1 MSAKAPINICPSAPI
16 FHNLTELI
24 MDIPSPASISGIAL
38 FKELLKLFIL
48 PTESF
53 SIKEN
58 TSIGFLS

>member
-1 MSAKAPINICPSAPI
+1 
-16 FHNLTELI
+16 
-24 MDIPSPASISGIAL
+24 MDIPSPASMSGIAL

-58 TSIGFLS
+58 TSIGFLSWINKINDPTNNAIIKPIKKE